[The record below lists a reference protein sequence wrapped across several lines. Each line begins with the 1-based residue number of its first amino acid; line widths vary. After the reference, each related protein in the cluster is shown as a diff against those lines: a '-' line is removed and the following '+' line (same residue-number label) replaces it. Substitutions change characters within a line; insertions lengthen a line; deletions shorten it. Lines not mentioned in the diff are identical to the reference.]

1 MGYPM
6 NIGQAAQAAGLTAKM
21 IRHYEGF
28 GLIPAAGR
36 TDSGYRQYTARD
48 VSMLRFIRQ
57 SRSIGFSIK
66 QIASLLGLWA
76 DNERESRDVKAVAI
90 GHIAE
95 LDRRM
100 AEMARMKATLQE
112 IADGCEGDDRAD
124 CPILSKLSGGTA
136 GQGLAPAPGKT
147 PAKRSAKP
155 ARAQAPKR
163 EEYEHG
169 GLVAWMQNLHREQ
182 GAAQL

>member
-28 GLIPAAGR
+28 GLIPEASR

-48 VSMLRFIRQ
+48 VAMLRFIRQ

-66 QIASLLGLWA
+66 QIENLLGLWA
-76 DNERESRDVKAVAI
+76 DNARQSRAVKAVAT
-90 GHIAE
+90 GHITE
-95 LDRRM
+95 LDRKI
-100 AEMARMKATLQE
+100 AEMAQMKVALQE

-136 GQGLAPAPGKT
+136 GHGSDATSKRTTG
-147 PAKRSAKP
+147 KRSAKSV
-155 ARAQAPKR
+155 RAQPAKR
-163 EEYEHG
+163 QGYEHG
-169 GLVAWMQNLHREQ
+169 GLVAWMQSVHR
-182 GAAQL
+182 ARV